1 MTRQRLVNACVIFG
15 SDRSAY
21 SGATCGG
28 AQEARAGRDVA
39 TGVARRDAASLL
51 LPAVEVARLSSELG
65 GLLESGEAV
74 LKEGRG
80 TDK

>member
-1 MTRQRLVNACVIFG
+1 MTCRACVVCG

-21 SGATCGG
+21 SGVTCGR
-28 AQEARAGRDVA
+28 AQEAGAGRDA
-39 TGVARRDAASLL
+39 PTGVAGRDAARLL
-51 LPAVEVARLSSELG
+51 LPAVGVTRLPSELG

-74 LKEGRG
+74 LREGRG